1 VLCHGSSITYHACS
15 LFSLC
20 RRLLITTNL
29 VCHHFESA
37 WCWPGTGETLPPC
50 NVSENMLLFP
60 AHTGVC
66 ARLESAWLPAGVAG
80 VRPSATAT
88 VLHRQSGQSSHL
100 WLSNVFGHRFSAYPF
115 LGDPPTPPRESV
127 LFARSARLPATE
139 ACCDR
144 LVDERSHNLLRLAPV
159 LDNNMAAIAFLSSLS
174 SSQISR

>member
-1 VLCHGSSITYHACS
+1 MRTEKRRTYCACCAMVHRLPITLAAF
-15 LFSLC
+15 FSLC

-29 VCHHFESA
+29 VCHYFESA

-50 NVSENMLLFP
+50 NVSESMLLFP
-60 AHTGVC
+60 AHAGVC

-115 LGDPPTPPRESV
+115 LGDPPTPPRENHCCS
-127 LFARSARLPATE
+127 LAARGCRLPKLAAT
-139 ACCDR
+139 A
-144 LVDERSHNLLRLAPV
+144 
-159 LDNNMAAIAFLSSLS
+159 
-174 SSQISR
+174 

>member
-29 VCHHFESA
+29 VCYHFESA

-50 NVSENMLLFP
+50 NVSESMLLSP

-80 VRPSATAT
+80 VRPQLQPRCSTARAVNPPTCGCQTCSGIAFPLTLSWATRPLRLENQSCSLAARGCRLPKLAATA
-88 VLHRQSGQSSHL
+88 
-100 WLSNVFGHRFSAYPF
+100 
-115 LGDPPTPPRESV
+115 
-127 LFARSARLPATE
+127 
-139 ACCDR
+139 
-144 LVDERSHNLLRLAPV
+144 
-159 LDNNMAAIAFLSSLS
+159 
-174 SSQISR
+174 